1 MIIKAPRNSGLLLG
15 GKTQGLRFNQTN
27 LYPSAW
33 PFNKA
38 NNGSPSSVA
47 FLKLIGKN
55 AAVTTISDLWTLSG
69 TLLRTNPTV
78 GFTLAVSSSST
89 NDTAAGTGARIVEVD
104 GIEAITFAAKTV
116 TLTLAGQTKV
126 TDASGVSFI
135 RINDVRVISVGSG
148 LTNAGIIYAYDN
160 AVATVTAGVP
170 QTASVIYGTVA
181 IGDNQTRQAMYMVP
195 AGYQAQISAYGIGI
209 EDGTATA
216 RPTTGQLNYGVP
228 VTGGNITEV
237 DFLPGSAGV
246 SLNMRDFAEFPLVI
260 DEKQDITIRATSAV
274 GAAVVVGWADMVLFP
289 KV

>member
-27 LYPSAW
+27 LYPTAF
-33 PFNKA
+33 PFREA
-38 NNGSPSSVA
+38 NNGAPSAVA

-78 GFTLAVSSSST
+78 GFTLAVSSASAA
-89 NDTAAGTGARIVEVD
+89 DTAAGTGARIVEVD
-104 GIEAITFAAKTV
+104 GIEATTFEAKTV

-126 TDASGVSFI
+126 TDGSGISFI
-135 RINDVRVISVGSG
+135 RINDVRVISVGTG
-148 LTNAGIIYAYDN
+148 LANAGIIYAYDN

-170 QTASVIYGTVA
+170 QTATVIYGTVA
-181 IGDNQTRQAMYMVP
+181 IGDNQTRQSMYLIP

-209 EDGTATA
+209 EDGTTTA
-216 RPTTGQLNYGVP
+216 RPVTGQLNYGKA
-228 VTGGNITEV
+228 VTGGNVSLV
-237 DFLPGSAGV
+237 DFLPGSAGD

-260 DEKQDITIRATSAV
+260 DEKQDISIRAISSAA
-274 GAAVVVGWADMVLFP
+274 AAVVVGWADMVLFP